1 MNLSPPTTI
10 VFIVSVILAL
20 LAVIGKFAAIPFI
33 TEHGFWVA
41 ILAYVVLA
49 AICSEASSLRAGS
62 GGSERHPDACR
73 ALLPEFPL
81 SLNQLVRAPN
91 RFTLGRGTPAA
102 RRGRSKQS
110 PHPESG

>member
-20 LAVIGKFAAIPFI
+20 LAVIGKFAAIPFV

-49 AICSEASSLRAGS
+49 VGNL
-62 GGSERHPDACR
+62 
-73 ALLPEFPL
+73 F
-81 SLNQLVRAPN
+81 
-91 RFTLGRGTPAA
+91 RGV
-102 RRGRSKQS
+102 
-110 PHPESG
+110 